1 MTQISE
7 AAKQA
12 LLSTGTNRQGA
23 VPTHPMTQ
31 AVRQELEAA
40 KLIGTSGGLTRRGTI
55 ARERLADAA
64 LPF

>member
-7 AAKQA
+7 AAKSA

-23 VPTHPMTQ
+23 KPTHPMT
-31 AVRQELEAA
+31 ADVKAELVTEG
-40 KLIGTSGGLTRRGTI
+40 LIGTGGGLTRRGTI
-55 ARERLADAA
+55 AREKLNV